1 MPPNDIA
8 DFALTTAVV
17 HKPLPHDSAR
27 LHVQGAATY
36 VDDIGEPAGTLHIA
50 IGMATKASGKLK
62 SLGLESVRGAPGVVV
77 VLTAADIPGKND
89 VAPVFADEPL
99 FVDQEVMFHGQ
110 ALFAVVARTR
120 DQARRAARLA
130 KIDIEAGTP
139 AVTIADALV
148 SGARVQDDYSFG
160 RGDAAAAI
168 EKATHRLEGQFS
180 IGGQEHFY
188 LEGQASFAFPGEADE
203 MTVHAST
210 QDPTETQHI
219 VARILGIPG
228 AFVTVET
235 RRMGG
240 GFGGKENQACAWA
253 AIAALGARVAGAPC
267 KVRLDRDDDFALT
280 GKRHDFRADW
290 RAGYAQRGG

>member
-1 MPPNDIA
+1 MQPNSAA
-8 DFALTTAVV
+8 DLSLTTAVV
-17 HKPLPHDSAR
+17 HKPLPHDSAP

-36 VDDIGEPAGTLHIA
+36 IDDIGEPAGTLHIA
-50 IGMATKASGKLK
+50 IGMANKASGKLK
-62 SLGLESVRGAPGVVV
+62 SLGLEAVRGAPGVVA
-77 VLTAADIPGKND
+77 VLSAKDIPGKND

-99 FVDQEVMFHGQ
+99 FVEQDVMFHGQ

-130 KIDIEAGTP
+130 KIDVEARTP
-139 AVTIADALV
+139 AVTIADALI
-148 SGARVQDDYSFG
+148 SGARVQDDYSFR
-160 RGDAAAAI
+160 RGDPATAI
-168 EKATHRLEGQFS
+168 DNATNRLDGQFS
-180 IGGQEHFY
+180 VGGQEHFY

-219 VARILGIPG
+219 VARIQGIPD

-240 GFGGKENQACAWA
+240 GFEIGRASCRE
-253 AIAALGARVAGAPC
+253 RVLMP
-267 KVRLDRDDDFALT
+267 V
-280 GKRHDFRADW
+280 
-290 RAGYAQRGG
+290 

>member
-1 MPPNDIA
+1 
-8 DFALTTAVV
+8 
-17 HKPLPHDSAR
+17 
-27 LHVQGAATY
+27 
-36 VDDIGEPAGTLHIA
+36 
-50 IGMATKASGKLK
+50 GKLK
-62 SLGLESVRGAPGVVV
+62 SLCLEAVRGAPGVVT
-77 VLTAADIPGKND
+77 VLTAKDIPGKND

-110 ALFAVVARTR
+110 ALFAVVPRTR

-130 KIDIEAGTP
+130 KIEADARTP
-139 AVTIADALV
+139 SVTIADALV
-148 SGARVQDDYSFG
+148 TGAHVQDDYAFR
-160 RGDAAAAI
+160 RGEAATVI
-168 EKATHRLEGQFS
+168 DEATHRLDGQFS

-203 MTVHAST
+203 MTVYAST

-219 VARILGIPG
+219 VARILGIPD

-240 GFGGKENQACAWA
+240 GFGGKESQACAWA
-253 AIAALGARVAGAPC
+253 AIAALAARLTGRPC

-280 GKRHDFRADW
+280 G
-290 RAGYAQRGG
+290 